1 MAPKLTPNLDVG
13 DLDAMSA
20 FWCAAIDYEPA
31 GGAGPYRVLRARSG
45 SGARLILQQVPEA
58 EVAKKAKNRLHL
70 DLDFDPAFDVEAE
83 AVRLEAIGARRLSG
97 VFEEHGSRWIV
108 MADPEGN
115 ELCIC
120 AQ

>member
-20 FWCAAIDYEPA
+20 FWCAAIGYEPA
-31 GGAGPYRVLRARSG
+31 GGAGPYRVLRPRSG
-45 SGARLILQQVPEA
+45 EGPRFLLQQVSEGKT
-58 EVAKKAKNRLHL
+58 VKNRLHL
-70 DLDFDPAFDVEAE
+70 DLDFDPAFDVDAE
-83 AVRLEAIGARRLSG
+83 AARLEQIGACRLSG
-97 VFEEHGSRWIV
+97 VREEHGSRWIV

-115 ELCIC
+115 EFCVC

>member
-13 DLDAMSA
+13 DLDSMSA

-31 GGAGPYRVLRARSG
+31 GGAGTYRVLRPRSG
-45 SGARLILQQVPEA
+45 DGPRFLLQKVSEG
-58 EVAKKAKNRLHL
+58 KTAKNRLHL
-70 DLDFDPAFDVEAE
+70 DLDFDPAFDIDAE
-83 AVRLEAIGARRLSG
+83 AARLEGIGARRLSG
-97 VFEEHGSRWIV
+97 VLEELGSRWIV

-115 ELCIC
+115 EFCVC